1 MSSHTRAKV
10 SYSQTTRQMLNE
22 KHESG
27 TARRIESGIARRGS
41 SMSQAWPDEAMQA
54 YSSQAWPD
62 RYFKTSSQKVQQ
74 YGRVRHSP
82 TDALKQIHK
91 NCNSHKFLTAIIL
104 SAESCC
110 SSPNMSMR
118 ARIQARFPMAERA
131 SSALPI
137 GTARYSC
144 APSIQHVLIREI
156 HLRHPWQRP

>member
-1 MSSHTRAKV
+1 MAW
-10 SYSQTTRQMLNE
+10 QMKNMMQMMQME
-22 KHESG
+22 N
-27 TARRIESGIARRGS
+27 
-41 SMSQAWPDEAMQA
+41 MSQAWPDEDIVYA
-54 YSSQAWPD
+54 SVLSQAWPD
-62 RYFKTSSQKVQQ
+62 RYFKTSSQKVQS

-91 NCNSHKFLTAIIL
+91 NCKHKAMIL

-110 SSPNMSMR
+110 SSSMR

-144 APSIQHVLIREI
+144 APSIILVTR
-156 HLRHPWQRP
+156 QRLKRGDAYQ

>member
-1 MSSHTRAKV
+1 
-10 SYSQTTRQMLNE
+10 MLNE

-41 SMSQAWPDEAMQA
+41 SMSQAWPDEALQA

-91 NCNSHKFLTAIIL
+91 NCKHMAELGMAQPKRNYFVCRSSHAVALPIIL
-104 SAESCC
+104 SAD
-110 SSPNMSMR
+110 
-118 ARIQARFPMAERA
+118 ALAYKRA
-131 SSALPI
+131 S
-137 GTARYSC
+137 
-144 APSIQHVLIREI
+144 
-156 HLRHPWQRP
+156 PWQSAQAARCQLAQLDTAVPPQFRMRS